1 MAANWLQNIL
11 TIQKTD
17 TYQARPFNAMT
28 IKGGNKT
35 GKKYERNIKPTTE
48 VIKIYNNTALNPV
61 GKCKIQLQD
70 PETKQKLKVPFTI
83 VDDEQAKSK
92 LLGCRTAQQMKIEL
106 K

>member
-35 GKKYERNIKPTTE
+35 GKKYERNIKPTTKCSKY
-48 VIKIYNNTALNPV
+48 IITQPSTPSASARYNYKTR
-61 GKCKIQLQD
+61 
-70 PETKQKLKVPFTI
+70 KQNKN
-83 VDDEQAKSK
+83 
-92 LLGCRTAQQMKIEL
+92 
-106 K
+106 